1 MAVHSGFMWIYPLIA
16 WWFSTIML
24 VYQRVPD
31 CSPQVLI
38 WLDPNG
44 FTVVCRDD
52 FSTAASRQLRSTA
65 GSFLCTKPWGQN
77 QAMRETCAGIDH
89 QILRPSW
96 ESHQLRLEI
105 MKKDGF
111 LINWLLVSNISI
123 CRWNPLP
130 TMDNGLTSHA
140 EELVCWPDLVG
151 SAGSVQ
157 CPSWQAASLSRLVE
171 GPNPDNQTVLKH
183 RIDSMDK
190 ELCDEVRIRFIFEP
204 GSGVGGSHEFQ
215 FRSWLR

>member
-1 MAVHSGFMWIYPLIA
+1 MAIHSGFMWIYPLVA

-44 FTVVCRDD
+44 FTVVCRGD

-65 GSFLCTKPWGQN
+65 GSFLCAKPWGQN

-111 LINWLLVSNISI
+111 LINWLLVSNISV

-140 EELVCWPDLVG
+140 EKLVRCPDLVG
-151 SAGSVQ
+151 LAGSLGTLRRPA
-157 CPSWQAASLSRLVE
+157 C
-171 GPNPDNQTVLKH
+171 TVPKLTT
-183 RIDSMDK
+183 
-190 ELCDEVRIRFIFEP
+190 CFPF
-204 GSGVGGSHEFQ
+204 
-215 FRSWLR
+215 

>member
-1 MAVHSGFMWIYPLIA
+1 MAIHSGFLWIYPLIA

-31 CSPQVLI
+31 CFPQVLI

-44 FTVVCRDD
+44 FTVVCRGD

-65 GSFLCTKPWGQN
+65 GSFLCAKPWGQN

-111 LINWLLVSNISI
+111 LIKLLVSNISI

-140 EELVCWPDLVG
+140 EELVRWPDLVG
-151 SAGSVQ
+151 LAGSLATLRRPA
-157 CPSWQAASLSRLVE
+157 C
-171 GPNPDNQTVLKH
+171 TVPKLTT
-183 RIDSMDK
+183 
-190 ELCDEVRIRFIFEP
+190 CFPF
-204 GSGVGGSHEFQ
+204 
-215 FRSWLR
+215 